1 MLALLLA
8 LLLCVVRLSQS
19 DSRRHLRHCRKLHGP
34 KRTAFHAQPKPPWVR
49 REIIRLKALTS
60 EAGTCRV
67 IAHIFNRRFAAKRR
81 MTVGK
86 TFVWEVIRTHR
97 YEIEVLKRHIKNAKP
112 RPVPRNLVWGLDLT
126 GKTDLSGLTHF
137 VLAIIEHG
145 SRAALWLGA
154 LQNKSS
160 WALIGKLSEAIKRYG
175 KPRAVRTDNESV
187 FTSRVFRLALF
198 LLDIRHHRTE
208 PHCPWQNGRIERFFG
223 TLKEK
228 LDQLVVD
235 SFDALNQALT
245 EFRFYYNHVRPHQNL
260 SGRTPTEA
268 WGTLDPYTTRVKSE
282 YWFEAW
288 EGLLKGYY
296 LRR

>member
-67 IAHIFNRRFAAKRR
+67 IAHIFNRRFAAQRK

-86 TFVWEVIRTHR
+86 TFVAETIRKHQYDILLAGR
-97 YEIEVLKRHIKNAKP
+97 AIKRAKP
-112 RPVPRNLVWGLDLT
+112 RPVPRNLMWGVDLT
-126 GKTDLSGLTHF
+126 GSTTLDGKTRFILG
-137 VLAIIEHG
+137 VLEHA
-145 SRAALWLGA
+145 SRTALWLEA
-154 LQNKSS
+154 LQSKSR
-160 WALIGKLSEAIKRYG
+160 WTLILKLIEAIQRYG

-187 FTSRVFRLALF
+187 FTSKVFGLALF
-198 LLDIRHHRTE
+198 LLGIRHQRIDL
-208 PHCPWQNGRIERFFG
+208 HCPWQNGRVERFFG

-228 LDQLVVD
+228 LDRVAVD
-235 SFDALNQALT
+235 SLDALNQALT
-245 EFRFYYNHVRPHQNL
+245 EFRFFHNHVRPHQNL
-260 SGRTPTEA
+260 SGRTPAEA
-268 WGTLDPYTTRVKSE
+268 
-282 YWFEAW
+282 
-288 EGLLKGYY
+288 
-296 LRR
+296 